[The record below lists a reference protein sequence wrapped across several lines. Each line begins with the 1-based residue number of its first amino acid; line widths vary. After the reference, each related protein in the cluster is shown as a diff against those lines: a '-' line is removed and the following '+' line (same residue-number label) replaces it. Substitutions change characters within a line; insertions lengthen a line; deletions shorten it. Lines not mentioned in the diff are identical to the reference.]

1 MSLASLLRGLI
12 DAPREIAC
20 ALPGRGGESV
30 QVKLLCG
37 NAQERGRAKTYAT
50 KEPETLTWLRKC
62 TEPGEVLWDVGA
74 NVGLYSLYAA
84 RLGLEVVAFEPHI
97 PNCARLLQN
106 VRLNDLSHAIRVL
119 PLCLSDGERFGG
131 FFASSLNPGSSIHQ
145 FTDAAGGGMSVRLG
159 PTTYVP
165 VEYSYHAFASTGD
178 RMVREWG
185 FPEPSFIKI
194 DVDGTEWHVLDGMKG
209 LLGAAMANQRGFESF
224 PYAGRL
230 KSVLMEVHD
239 DEMGRA
245 RAFFRAYGFEE
256 DADYPETS
264 REREKRRAR
273 EEGGRWFGCG
283 NMVFVRA
290 S

>member
-1 MSLASLLRGLI
+1 MGFASLLRGLI

-20 ALPGRGGESV
+20 ALPGRGGEGV

-50 KEPETLTWLRKC
+50 KEPEMLLWLRKC

-106 VRLNDLSHAIRVL
+106 IDLNGLAKEIQAL
-119 PLCLSDGERFGG
+119 PVCVSEGERFGG
-131 FFASSLNPGSSIHQ
+131 FFVSSLKPGTSIHR
-145 FTDAAGGGMSVRLG
+145 FSEYRTRISSVRLCD
-159 PTTYVP
+159 TTFLMECGYGI
-165 VEYSYHAFASTGD
+165 FSTTSD
-178 RMVREWG
+178 RLVREWG
-185 FPEPSFIKI
+185 FMEPHHIKI
-194 DVDGTEWHVLDGMKG
+194 DTDGHEWHVLDGMKG

-273 EEGGRWFGCG
+273 EEGGRWAGTG
-283 NMVFVRA
+283 NMVFRRL
-290 S
+290 